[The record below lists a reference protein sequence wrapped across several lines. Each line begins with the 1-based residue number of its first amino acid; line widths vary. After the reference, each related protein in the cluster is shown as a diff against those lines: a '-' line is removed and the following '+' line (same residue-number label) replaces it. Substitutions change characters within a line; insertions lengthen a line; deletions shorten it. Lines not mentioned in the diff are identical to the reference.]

1 LCAVYADYI
10 KFLCTVKG
18 LTPASVKAAT
28 SQTCPANP
36 GLSSDLNLP
45 SITIGTLD
53 KTRVVPRTVR
63 NVGLL
68 ETYTAVIN
76 EKNTDVDITVA
87 PSSFTIAPGATQL
100 ITFTLKA
107 AKSAVYL
114 NQTSFGRIY
123 LTGSLGHVVKVPVSV
138 VYRGV

>member
-1 LCAVYADYI
+1 VPETLETINKQLLIC
-10 KFLCTVKG
+10 F
-18 LTPASVKAAT
+18 
-28 SQTCPANP
+28 
-36 GLSSDLNLP
+36 NLP

-53 KTRVVPRTVR
+53 KIRVVPRTVQ

-87 PSSFTIAPGATQL
+87 PSSFTIAPGTTQL

-114 NQTSFGRIY
+114 NLWGDSRSRFILRTTNLLLWWRSW
-123 LTGSLGHVVKVPVSV
+123 
-138 VYRGV
+138 